1 MNEAQMISDFVRR
14 KTAVLGCGNQS
25 SRAMLARLRRC
36 VGKDIR
42 DSQES
47 WDITLGDLPIEL
59 AGKAT
64 SNDFKPSPAEIAV
77 HTALTTFALHM
88 QGHDRTV
95 DSAGRSFASAIRS
108 MVNESN
114 ADGLKRR
121 FDAMV
126 TATDLT
132 EMAYHARGL
141 VQMMRADDS
150 IGFDYARFAQDIY
163 FYQFPNG
170 RRNILM
176 SWGQDFYTKQFENT
190 KEE

>member
-1 MNEAQMISDFVRR
+1 
-14 KTAVLGCGNQS
+14 
-25 SRAMLARLRRC
+25 
-36 VGKDIR
+36 
-42 DSQES
+42 
-47 WDITLGDLPIEL
+47 
-59 AGKAT
+59 
-64 SNDFKPSPAEIAV
+64 
-77 HTALTTFALHM
+77 
-88 QGHDRTV
+88 
-95 DSAGRSFASAIRS
+95 
-108 MVNESN
+108 
-114 ADGLKRR
+114 
-121 FDAMV
+121 MV

-163 FYQFPNG
+163 YYQFPNG